1 MLQERAVSIR
11 WHGGRLGV
19 FRALRQPARYAWQML
34 SDADVRSSGLRA
46 GTFLGE
52 PKALAYLAFTEAW
65 ERFSFYGMSALLVL
79 YLTQSLLLPG
89 HVEHVQG
96 FAAFRAGLERLFG
109 PLSTFALASQIYGL
123 YSGFVYFTPVLGGWL
138 ADRWLGTRNA
148 VVLGALLMSAGHVA
162 MVFDQSLLLALALLI
177 LGCGLLKGNISNQVG
192 TLYREEDAT
201 GRTRGFTIFSFGI
214 NAGAVLGPL
223 ICGWLAET
231 YGWHAGLGA
240 AGILMLVGLV
250 TYLAGYSSYT
260 RSVRVSRPEA
270 TAPPLNSAQWKVTF
284 AVLIAIALTVFQTIA
299 YYQNSDAAMVW
310 IDRNVNLSVL
320 GFHVP
325 VAWFN
330 SIDPL
335 VSMAAVP
342 FLLGYW
348 RLQANKGREP
358 TEVGKIGIGAW
369 MASAANLLLVL
380 GCALWHRV
388 PLWIPFLYD
397 TLLGL
402 AFLYYWPPLLALV
415 SREAPPKLRAT
426 LMGGVFLSLFF
437 GNLAIGWLGSFYER
451 MTPAQFWA
459 LHAGISAVGG
469 LLVLLLQRPLARAFE
484 QRERPGTLPSTGS

>member
-1 MLQERAVSIR
+1 
-11 WHGGRLGV
+11 
-19 FRALRQPARYAWQML
+19 ML
-34 SDADVRSSGLRA
+34 SDANTHSSAPRA

-52 PKALAYLAFTEAW
+52 PKALGYLAFTEAW

-79 YLTQSLLLPG
+79 YLTQELLLPG

-109 PLSTFALASQIYGL
+109 PLSTLALASQIYGL
-123 YSGFVYFTPVLGGWL
+123 YSGFIYFTPVLGGWL

-148 VVLGALLMSAGHVA
+148 VVIGALLMSAGHVA
-162 MVFDQSLLLALALLI
+162 MVFDQSLLLALLLLI
-177 LGCGLLKGNISNQVG
+177 VGCGLLKGNISNQVG
-192 TLYREEDAT
+192 TLYREDDAT

-223 ICGWLAET
+223 ICGWLAEV
-231 YGWHAGLGA
+231 YGWHAGFGA
-240 AGILMLVGLV
+240 AGVLMLVGLA
-250 TYLAGYSSYT
+250 TYLAGYSSFT
-260 RSVRVSRPEA
+260 RSVRTVRSETA
-270 TAPPLNSAQWKVTF
+270 APPPLDSSQWKVTF
-284 AVLIAIALTVFQTIA
+284 ALLVAIALTVFQTVA
-299 YYQNSDAAMVW
+299 YYQNSDAALVW
-310 IDRNVNLSVL
+310 IDRDVNLSVF

-342 FLLGYW
+342 FLLAYW
-348 RLQANKGREP
+348 QSQASSGREP
-358 TEVGKIGIGAW
+358 SEVGKIGIGAW

-380 GCALWHRV
+380 GCVLWHRV
-388 PLWIPFLYD
+388 PLWVPFLYD
-397 TLLGL
+397 TALGL

-415 SREAPPKLRAT
+415 SREAPPRLRAT

-437 GNLAIGWLGSFYER
+437 ANLAIGWLGSLYER

-459 LHAGISAVGG
+459 LHAGISAAGG
-469 LLVLLLQRPLARAFE
+469 LLVVVLQRPLARVFGD
-484 QRERPGTLPSTGS
+484 RERLQTLPSTVS